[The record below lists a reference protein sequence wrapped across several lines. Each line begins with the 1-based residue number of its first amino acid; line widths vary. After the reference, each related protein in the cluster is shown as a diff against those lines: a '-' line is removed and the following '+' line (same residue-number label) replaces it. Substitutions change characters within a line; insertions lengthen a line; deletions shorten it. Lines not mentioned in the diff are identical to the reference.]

1 MKKNFSAYVLA
12 VLTLCM
18 LVVSSC
24 SKEDDTNTAGNPTA
38 CISSSSSVVAGSSIS
53 FTSCSSAAETYSW
66 DFGVSG
72 TNADVSTQQNPSYT
86 YTTAGTYTVTLT
98 VSNSKG
104 TNTTTKTITVTGGGA
119 TAADYQGTYT
129 ATTSCG
135 TSYDI
140 VLTASGNSVSIYNF
154 STMGDIAYVTG
165 TANAN
170 TLTVPSQGIT
180 PTNATVA
187 AFTASLSGDK
197 QTLTFTY
204 TASEGGSSV
213 TCTVTAIKQ

>member
-1 MKKNFSAYVLA
+1 MKKNISAYVVA
-12 VLTLCM
+12 VLTVCM
-18 LVVSSC
+18 LVITGC
-24 SKEDDTNTAGNPTA
+24 SKDDDTTGNPSA
-38 CISSSSSVVAGSSIS
+38 CISVGSSLYTGAVTN
-53 FTSCSSAAETYSW
+53 FTSCSTGADSYAW

-72 TNADVSTQQNPSYT
+72 TTADVSTAQNPSYT
-86 YTTAGTYTVTLT
+86 YTAAGTYTVTLT
-98 VSNSKG
+98 VTNAKGSN
-104 TNTTTKTITVTGGGA
+104 TITKTVTVITGVTA
-119 TAADYQGTYT
+119 SDYAGTYT
-129 ATTSCG
+129 ATTTCG
-135 TSYDI
+135 SSYDI

-170 TLTVPSQGIT
+170 TLTVPAQGIT

-187 AFTASLSGDK
+187 AFTASLSADK

-213 TCTVTAIKQ
+213 TCTVTAVKQ